1 MRWFNAILAAA
12 AVTASTAAQADEDAI
27 CADRPGK
34 ATATCTVPLRAWQ
47 IESGIADWSLQRSSD
62 GRETAL
68 ALGETVV
75 KYGLSDRTDIGVDLT
90 PYVRISTR
98 DHGAGDVAS
107 GIGDLSIQLKHRL
120 TGDQAALQIAIL
132 PVVTVPIA
140 RHDVGAGAWQFGML
154 LPVGYA
160 IPHSALSIALT
171 PELDLLPDADGHGR
185 HVAMAQVAGLGWQAS
200 SRLTLSAE
208 LWGLWDRDPSGT
220 TRQASVDGSV
230 AYLARKNVQLDAGAN
245 LGLNRETPD
254 VEIYAGFAVRF

>member
-34 ATATCTVPLRAWQ
+34 ATATCTVPRDTWQ
-47 IESGIADWSLQRSSD
+47 IESGIADWSLQRSPD
-62 GRETAL
+62 ERETAL

-75 KYGLSDRTDIGVDLT
+75 KYGLSERTDIGIDVT

-98 DHGAGDVAS
+98 DHGVDVAS

-120 TGDQAALQIAIL
+120 TGEQAALQVTIL
-132 PVVTVPIA
+132 PVVTAPLA
-140 RHDVGAGAWQFGML
+140 KHDVGTGAWQFGML

-160 IPHSALSIALT
+160 IPHSTLSIALT
-171 PELDLLPDADGHGR
+171 PELDLLLDAGGHGR

-208 LWGLWDRDPSGT
+208 LWGLWDWDPRGT
-220 TRQASVDGSV
+220 TRQASVDGSA
-230 AYLARKNVQLDAGAN
+230 AYLVRKNVQLDAGAN
-245 LGLNRETPD
+245 LGLNRQTPD